1 MENLNGAENLNADTN
16 NFENITIVLKNKNQE
31 NNTISEAN
39 TENDSAS
46 LNVNKDLNIYHKLN
60 PFEK

>member
-46 LNVNKDLNIYHKLN
+46 LNVNKDLNI
-60 PFEK
+60 